1 MAACK
6 SLALEAGLGYQNK
19 KHVSFTAPSLLPS
32 SYNRQIV
39 HTIPEIQV

>member
-6 SLALEAGLGYQNK
+6 SLALEAGLGYQIK
-19 KHVSFTAPSLLPS
+19 THVSFTAPSLLPS
-32 SYNRQIV
+32 AYNRQIV